1 MGFGKTVIVKL
12 LPGYTARHHCV
23 HFIALYFL
31 GHSGLEKLLK
41 RRGRCQIWQIQGN
54 KKNNRYVFDFGL
66 LQAHIACSTR
76 STFESLALSV
86 DSGTA
91 HGSF

>member
-23 HFIALYFL
+23 HFTALYFL

-54 KKNNRYVFDFGL
+54 KKIIDMYLILGYFKL
-66 LQAHIACSTR
+66 KR
-76 STFESLALSV
+76 STFESLSLSV